1 LPLIAIVF
9 GILFGIISAL
19 HKDTWI
25 DRLIV
30 LCKHTGMSIPSFS
43 VPFYLL
49 GYLVCIAQIYKPEH
63 DGSLYEVDDLAK
75 EVILMENII
84 LPAVVLGIRPLA
96 VVIQLMRNSY

>member
-1 LPLIAIVF
+1 LESF
-9 GILFGIISAL
+9 QL

-25 DRLIV
+25 DRLIALV
-30 LCKHTGMSIPSFS
+30 STLGMSIPSFS
-43 VPFYLL
+43 VPFYLP

-63 DGSLYEVDDLAK
+63 DGSLYEVDDFGEGSYIQWK
-75 EVILMENII
+75 NII